1 MHTHIAG
8 RLRKRTMRDIVLLGL
23 NHKTAPIDV
32 RECIAFTD
40 EETDRALPMLK
51 DNPAI
56 GESILFSTCNRI
68 ELLMTAD
75 EREAAVAVAKQFLS
89 EFKKVPLAQ
98 FESSLYQYVGD
109 EAVRHTFQ
117 VAASLDSMVVGEP
130 QILGQMKAAY
140 RKATQEKTSGV
151 ILNKLLHRTFF
162 VAKKVRTETG
172 IGDHAV
178 SISYAAI
185 ELGKKIFGN
194 LENKQ
199 VMLIGA
205 GEMAELAVDHLIR
218 NRVAAIT
225 VANRTFAKGVE
236 LAERFHGK
244 AIKFEEI
251 IHSIANVDI
260 VISSTGAPE
269 YVLRK
274 RQIKDAMKN
283 RRNRRLF
290 FIDIAVPRDIDP
302 DINRINNAYVYDIDD
317 LKGIVDE
324 NIDDRNREAIK
335 AQRIIDEA
343 VIGFRKWVDALGVV
357 PTIVSLRGKV
367 ESMAKQEL
375 EKTLGTLDHLSES
388 DRQAIER
395 MTGAL
400 VNKILHEPTSY
411 LKKDGCR
418 GNKSVTV
425 DLTRKLFNL
434 EENH

>member
-1 MHTHIAG
+1 
-8 RLRKRTMRDIVLLGL
+8 MRDIVLLGL
-23 NHKTAPIDV
+23 NHKTAPVDV
-32 RECIAFTD
+32 RECIAFTA
-40 EETDRALPMLK
+40 EETDRALVMLRG
-51 DNPAI
+51 NPTI
-56 GESILFSTCNRI
+56 GESVLFSTCNRI
-68 ELLMTAD
+68 ELLMAVD
-75 EREAAVAVAKQFLS
+75 ERDAAVRIAKAFIA
-89 EFKKVPLAQ
+89 EFKKVPLSQ
-98 FESSLYQYVGD
+98 FENALYQYVGD
-109 EAVRHTFQ
+109 EAVRHTMQ

-130 QILGQMKAAY
+130 QILGQMKEAY
-140 RKATQEKTSGV
+140 RKATVEKTSGV
-151 ILNKLLHRTFF
+151 ILNKLLHRTFM

-185 ELGKKIFGN
+185 ELGKKIFGD
-194 LENKQ
+194 LEGKR

-218 NRVAAIT
+218 NRAGTIT
-225 VANRTFAKGVE
+225 VANRTFSRGVE
-236 LAERFHGK
+236 LANRFRGK

-251 IHSIANVDI
+251 IDCISDVDI

-269 YVLRK
+269 YVLQK
-274 RQIKDAMKN
+274 NQIKAAMKS
-283 RRNRRLF
+283 RRNRSLF

-324 NIDDRNREAIK
+324 NIDDRNREAVK
-335 AQRIIDEA
+335 AHRIIDEA
-343 VIGFRKWVDALGVV
+343 VIGFHQWVDTLKVV

-367 ESMAKQEL
+367 ETMARQEL
-375 EKTLGTLDHLSES
+375 EKTLVSLNHLSES
-388 DRQAIER
+388 DKRTIQR

-400 VNKILHEPTSY
+400 VNKILHEPTDY

-418 GNKSVTV
+418 GNKSVAL

-434 EENH
+434 EEKH

>member
-1 MHTHIAG
+1 
-8 RLRKRTMRDIVLLGL
+8 MRDIVLLGL
-23 NHKTAPIDV
+23 NHKTAPVDV
-32 RECIAFTD
+32 RECIAFTA
-40 EETDRALPMLK
+40 EETDRALVMLRG
-51 DNPAI
+51 NPTI
-56 GESILFSTCNRI
+56 GESVLFSTCNRI
-68 ELLMTAD
+68 ELLMAVD
-75 EREAAVAVAKQFLS
+75 ERDAAVRIAKAFIA
-89 EFKKVPLAQ
+89 EFKKVPLSQ
-98 FESSLYQYVGD
+98 FENALYQYVGD
-109 EAVRHTFQ
+109 EAVRHTMQ

-130 QILGQMKAAY
+130 QILGQMKEAY
-140 RKATQEKTSGV
+140 RKATVEKTSGV
-151 ILNKLLHRTFF
+151 ILNKLLHRTFM

-185 ELGKKIFGN
+185 ELGKKIFGD
-194 LENKQ
+194 LEGKR

-218 NRVAAIT
+218 NRAGTIT
-225 VANRTFAKGVE
+225 VANRTFSRGVE
-236 LAERFHGK
+236 LANRFRGK

-251 IHSIANVDI
+251 IDCISDVDI

-269 YVLRK
+269 YVLQK
-274 RQIKDAMKN
+274 NQIKAAMKS
-283 RRNRRLF
+283 RRNRSLF

-302 DINRINNAYVYDIDD
+302 AINRINNAYVYDIDD

-324 NIDDRNREAIK
+324 NIDDRNREAVK
-335 AQRIIDEA
+335 AHRIIDEA
-343 VIGFRKWVDALGVV
+343 VIGFHQWVDTLKVV

-367 ESMAKQEL
+367 ETMARQEL
-375 EKTLGTLDHLSES
+375 EKTLVSLNHLSES
-388 DRQAIER
+388 DKRTIQR

-400 VNKILHEPTSY
+400 VNKILHEPTDY

-418 GNKSVTV
+418 GNKSVAL

>member
-1 MHTHIAG
+1 
-8 RLRKRTMRDIVLLGL
+8 MREIVLLGL
-23 NHKTAPIDV
+23 NHKTAPVDV
-32 RECIAFTD
+32 RECIAFTAD
-40 EETDRALPMLK
+40 ETDRALVMLRE
-51 DNPAI
+51 NPVI
-56 GESILFSTCNRI
+56 GESVLFSTCNRI
-68 ELLMTAD
+68 ELLMAVD
-75 EREAAVAVAKQFLS
+75 EREAAVKIAKQFIS
-89 EFKKVPLAQ
+89 EFKKVPLSQ
-98 FESSLYQYVGD
+98 FEQSLYQYVGD
-109 EAVRHTFQ
+109 DAIRHTFQ

-140 RKATQEKTSGV
+140 QKATLEKTSGV

-185 ELGKKIFGN
+185 ELGKKIFGD
-194 LENKQ
+194 LDGKR

-218 NRVAAIT
+218 NRAGTIT
-225 VANRTFAKGVE
+225 VANRTFARGVE
-236 LAERFHGK
+236 LAERFSGK

-251 IHSIANVDI
+251 IDGIKDVDI
-260 VISSTGAPE
+260 VISSTGATD

-274 RQIKDAMKN
+274 DQIKVAMKS

-317 LKGIVDE
+317 LKGIIDE
-324 NIDDRNREAIK
+324 NIEDRNREAIK
-335 AQRIIDEA
+335 AQRIIDEG
-343 VIGFRKWVDALGVV
+343 VIGFHKWYDTLAVV

-367 ESMAKQEL
+367 ETMARQEL
-375 EKTLGTLDHLSES
+375 EKTLGSLSHLSET
-388 DRQAIER
+388 DKRAIER

-400 VNKILHEPTSY
+400 VNKILHEPTNF
-411 LKKDGCR
+411 LKKDGCQ
-418 GNKSVTV
+418 GNKSASL

>member
-1 MHTHIAG
+1 
-8 RLRKRTMRDIVLLGL
+8 MRDIVLLGL
-23 NHKTAPIDV
+23 NHKTASVDV
-32 RECIAFTD
+32 RECIAFTAD
-40 EETDRALPMLK
+40 ETDRALAMLR
-51 DNPAI
+51 DNPVI

-68 ELLMTAD
+68 ELLMAVD
-75 EREAAVAVAKQFLS
+75 EREAAVAIAKQFIA
-89 EFKKVPLAQ
+89 EFKKVPLSQ
-98 FESSLYQYVGD
+98 FESALYQYVGD
-109 EAVRHTFQ
+109 EAVRHTLQ

-130 QILGQMKAAY
+130 QILGQMKEAY
-140 RKATQEKTSGV
+140 RKATVEKTSGV

-185 ELGKKIFGN
+185 ELGKKIFGD
-194 LENKQ
+194 LDGKR

-205 GEMAELAVDHLIR
+205 GEMAELAVEHLIR
-218 NRVAAIT
+218 NRAGTLT
-225 VANRTFAKGVE
+225 VANRTFSRGVE
-236 LAERFHGK
+236 LATRFRGK

-251 IHSIANVDI
+251 IDCIDEVDI
-260 VISSTGAPE
+260 VISSTGASE

-274 RQIKDAMKN
+274 DQIKAAMKS
-283 RRNRRLF
+283 RRNRSLF
-290 FIDIAVPRDIDP
+290 FIDIAVPRNIDP

-317 LKGIVDE
+317 LKGIVDD
-324 NIDDRNREAIK
+324 NIEDRNREAIK

-343 VIGFRKWVDALGVV
+343 VIGFRKWVDTLKVV

-367 ESMAKQEL
+367 ETLARQEL
-375 EKTLGTLDHLSES
+375 EKTLVTLGHLSES
-388 DRQAIER
+388 DKRTIER

-400 VNKILHEPTSY
+400 VNRILHEPTDY

-418 GNKSVTV
+418 GNKSVAL

>member
-1 MHTHIAG
+1 
-8 RLRKRTMRDIVLLGL
+8 MRDIVLLGL
-23 NHKTAPIDV
+23 NHKTAPVDV
-32 RECIAFTD
+32 RECIAFTA
-40 EETDRALPMLK
+40 EETDRALVMLR
-51 DNPAI
+51 DNPTI
-56 GESILFSTCNRI
+56 GESVLFSTCNRI
-68 ELLMTAD
+68 ELLMAVD
-75 EREAAVAVAKQFLS
+75 ERDAAVRIAKAFIA
-89 EFKKVPLAQ
+89 EFKKVPLSQ
-98 FESSLYQYVGD
+98 FENALYQYVGD
-109 EAVRHTFQ
+109 EAVRHTMQ

-130 QILGQMKAAY
+130 QILGQMKEAY
-140 RKATQEKTSGV
+140 RKATVEKTSGV
-151 ILNKLLHRTFF
+151 ILNKLLHRTFM

-185 ELGKKIFGN
+185 ELGKKIFGD
-194 LENKQ
+194 LEGKR

-218 NRVAAIT
+218 NRAGTIT
-225 VANRTFAKGVE
+225 VANRTFSSGVE
-236 LAERFHGK
+236 LANRFRGK

-251 IHSIANVDI
+251 IDCISDVDI

-269 YVLRK
+269 YVLQK
-274 RQIKDAMKN
+274 NQIKAAMKS
-283 RRNRRLF
+283 RRNRSLF

-324 NIDDRNREAIK
+324 NIDDRNREAVK
-335 AQRIIDEA
+335 AHRIIDEA
-343 VIGFRKWVDALGVV
+343 VIGFHQWVDTLKVV

-367 ESMAKQEL
+367 ETMARKEL
-375 EKTLGTLDHLSES
+375 EKTLVSLNHLSES
-388 DRQAIER
+388 DKRTIQR

-400 VNKILHEPTSY
+400 VNKILHEPTDY

-418 GNKSVTV
+418 GNKSVAL